1 MAQTITFEGAAQTVT
16 GSRHLIRIDDKLVL
30 VDCGLFQGGRELRQ
44 RNWEP
49 FPVNPSEIDA
59 VVITHAH
66 NDHIG
71 YLPRLVAKGYR
82 GPIYM
87 TPATAALCRIS
98 LPDSAR
104 IQEEDARTA
113 NRHGTRHDP
122 ALPLY
127 TEEDA
132 FAAMKQFE
140 NVPYDTLRPLPGGAQ
155 FRFIPAGHILG
166 SAMAEIFFENGEKIV
181 MTGDLGRYDTPII
194 KDPATVEFTEYLV
207 IESTYG
213 DRLHSKED
221 PSEKLASILNDAW
234 RNQSVVLVP
243 SFSIGRT
250 QELLFYMRR
259 LQNAGRMPRMPI
271 YVDSPMATLVT
282 NVYQKATSE
291 HDEDMRLSVEQGLS
305 ELEPDGL
312 VFTRDRRQSQEL
324 NSRPGPFVVIAGSG
338 MANGGRIVHHLLHH
352 LDDPNAIILFTG
364 YQAEGTLGRR
374 LLEGHPE
381 VRILRQEV
389 QVKARIERMNAL
401 SAHADQGEIM
411 HWLKNFK
418 SPPRTT
424 FLVHGE
430 LPSQEALKAKIE
442 EELGWHVEI
451 PSVGQSFDL

>member
-132 FAAMKQFE
+132 FAAMKQFQ

-364 YQAEGTLGRR
+364 YQAEGTLGRS

-430 LPSQEALKAKIE
+430 LTSQEALKAKIE